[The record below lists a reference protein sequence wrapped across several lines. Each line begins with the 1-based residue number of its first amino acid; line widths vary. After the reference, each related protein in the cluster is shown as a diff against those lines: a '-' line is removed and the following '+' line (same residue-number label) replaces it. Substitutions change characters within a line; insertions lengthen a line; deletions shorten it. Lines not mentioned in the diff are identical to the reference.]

1 MRELLLRYAMY
12 NIWANQR
19 LLALLSGLSEEQ
31 LDKVLDSSFP
41 SLRATAYH
49 MWNSE
54 GIWLQRLLLA
64 SPVIPP
70 AKDFDGTWQEFVR
83 RFSRQNEQV
92 KDFIA
97 TASDAKLAHTIEYNH
112 PVRGICKSSVEN
124 TLLMIFNHT
133 TYHRG
138 QLVTMLRQLGVTK
151 IPSTDFIEYTLIKK

>member
-12 NIWANQR
+12 NSWANQR
-19 LLALLSGLSEEQ
+19 ILSALNGLTEEQ
-31 LDKVLDSSFP
+31 LDRELASSFP
-41 SLRATAYH
+41 TVRLTAYH
-49 MWNSE
+49 IWNSA
-54 GIWLQRLLLA
+54 GIWLQRLQLA

-70 AKDFDGTWQEFVR
+70 AKDFTGSWAEFAQH
-83 RFSRQNEQV
+83 FTRQGEQL

-112 PVRGICKSSVEN
+112 PAKGICKSSVEN
-124 TLLMIFNHT
+124 TIMMIFNHS

-151 IPSTDFIEYTLIKK
+151 IPSTDFIEYTGVKK